1 MKKLV
6 VMMLT
11 GVMVFSL
18 AACGGKDEI
27 TQNSESSVESSS
39 QVESSVEE
47 SSVEE
52 SSVEESS
59 VEESSTEEN
68 SQENEDADVSTEA
81 VATEGAAGVLN
92 TIWSKVGSENQFAV
106 AGGYGEEAVMGSAG
120 AVSVT
125 EGELIDSMLGF
136 PADKL
141 EMIDDAASLMHMMN
155 ANTFTSGAYHLTD
168 ASQLEEVALAVKENI
183 LNRQWM
189 CGFPDKLVVV
199 SVDDYLISF
208 FGKNDPITNF
218 LAAFLEAYENVQII
232 SEDVIE

>member
-92 TIWSKVGSENQFAV
+92 AIWSKVGSENQFAV
-106 AGGYGEEAVMGSAG
+106 AGGFGEEAVMGSAG

>member
-47 SSVEE
+47 SSA
-52 SSVEESS
+52 
-59 VEESSTEEN
+59 EESSTEEN
-68 SQENEDADVSTEA
+68 SQESEDAEA
-81 VATEGAAGVLN
+81 VETEGAAGILN
-92 TIWSKVGSENQFAV
+92 AIWEKVDPENRFAV
-106 AGGYGEEAVMGSAG
+106 AGGGAENSVMGSAG
-120 AVSVT
+120 SVAVT

-136 PADKL
+136 PADKIEL
-141 EMIDDAASLMHMMN
+141 IDDAASLMHMMN
-155 ANTFTSGAYHLTD
+155 ANTFTGGAYHLAD
-168 ASQLEEVALAVKENI
+168 PEQMDEVAKAVKENI

-189 CGFPDKLVVV
+189 CGFPEKLVVV
-199 SVDDYLISF
+199 SVDEYLITF
-208 FGKNDPITNF
+208 FGKNDPIANF
-218 LAAFLEAYENVQII
+218 KTALSEAFENAQII
-232 SEDVIE
+232 SEDDIE